1 MLKVRNRLLILLA
14 LLAVGLVAFRG
25 IANATTIMDIDG
37 VTDPSIVPFTGEPDQ
52 PSVKK
57 TSIVR
62 TPGDVAAPRIS
73 KALWFEWATRIWM
86 EMNLR
91 AGR

>member
-14 LLAVGLVAFRG
+14 LLTVGLVAFRG
-25 IANATTIMDIDG
+25 IANATTLLDIDG
-37 VTDPSIVPFTGEPDQ
+37 VSDPTISPYTGEPDQ

-57 TSIVR
+57 TSMVS
-62 TPGDVAAPRIS
+62 TPGDAVAPRIS
-73 KALWFEWATRIWM
+73 RALWFEWATRIWM
-86 EMNLR
+86 EMHLN